1 MECMI
6 CFTETNSI
14 YKMKGCSHTICTS
27 CSVKMY
33 DMPSSIAYPFS
44 NLFTMNELITRC
56 LRCPYCRQQ
65 EPMEG
70 NLQSL
75 SFTAFK
81 VDYYHQFKTQ
91 MNDLYPSRYNTC
103 EMVNA
108 FCDKYN
114 SKINHLYAHYESKL
128 RNSYKLWM
136 DLELR
141 FDGETSTICMKY
153 KRYLGGKKKNIYKL
167 WMVEPGDIS
176 VDDFI
181 SSNVN
186 YKHRKHVSI
195 KNRPNLKIKDV
206 RRMKR

>member
-1 MECMI
+1 
-6 CFTETNSI
+6 
-14 YKMKGCSHTICTS
+14 
-27 CSVKMY
+27 
-33 DMPSSIAYPFS
+33 
-44 NLFTMNELITRC
+44 
-56 LRCPYCRQQ
+56 
-65 EPMEG
+65 MEG
-70 NLQSL
+70 NLKSL
-75 SFTAFK
+75 SFTAFR
-81 VDYYHQFKTQ
+81 VEYYHQFKNQ
-91 MNDLYPSRYNTC
+91 MNNLYPSRYNTH

-114 SKINHLYAHYESKL
+114 SKIKHLYAHYESKL

-153 KRYLGGKKKNIYKL
+153 KRYLNGKKKDIYKL
-167 WMVEPGDIS
+167 WRVEKGDIS

-195 KNRPNLKIKDV
+195 KNRSNLKIKDV